1 MCNKTRKTMVEAYN
15 KSQFIQFLAD
25 DMTGPGFGG
34 EIEIKKINE
43 QFAGVDV
50 IPARYAYS
58 VMLVL
63 YGVKNVDREFRIMQ
77 TKVTGYINI

>member
-1 MCNKTRKTMVEAYN
+1 MVEAYN
-15 KSQFIQFLAD
+15 KSQFIEFLAD

-43 QFAGVDV
+43 QFADVDV

-58 VMLVL
+58 VMLDL
-63 YGVKNVDREFRIMQ
+63 YGLKNADREYRIMQ

>member
-1 MCNKTRKTMVEAYN
+1 MVQAYN

-34 EIEIKKINE
+34 EIEINKINE
-43 QFAGVDV
+43 QFPDV
-50 IPARYAYS
+50 EFIPARYAYS
-58 VMLVL
+58 VMLDL
-63 YGVKNVDREFRIMQ
+63 YGLKNADREYRIMQ